1 MTHTVYSA
9 DNASTL
15 YSRPS
20 SGAPDHE
27 KFIYPHENKPR
38 KTPSKWCASRHVQR
52 LGAAMLS
59 GGIYPLYR
67 RIRRCQQSRYGQPAD
82 STSKDKAGI

>member
-1 MTHTVYSA
+1 MSPTVYSA

-20 SGAPDHE
+20 TGAPSHE
-27 KFIYPHENKPR
+27 KFIYPYDSNNNKKNKQ
-38 KTPSKWCASRHVQR
+38 KTPNRWCAKRHVQR
-52 LGAAMLS
+52 ISAAMLS

-67 RIRRCQQSRYGQPAD
+67 RIRRCQQAKYPQP
-82 STSKDKAGI
+82 